1 MSFVKRILPLVCLIL
16 TLLMTTAC
24 GVTIHEGLGHGDAV
38 DKSSGTVWY
47 HASTCYEAVELEKKL
62 GKLVVGEHSLELYK
76 LPDMDPSKWVAT
88 EDKNV
93 LYAEGV
99 TLPTLTEMAPETMI
113 IYLDAATE
121 QKLKTLSKPET
132 LSAIVKAYTEGGS
145 VLYPAKTPSA
155 TYRVRFTSDAY
166 PGLYYVLTYVEYA
179 TDYIV
184 EDNNYGKYFLYDRFD
199 QKFVPVGSEI
209 HMALGLGESVTEAS
223 TESVTE

>member
-1 MSFVKRILPLVCLIL
+1 MSFMKRILPLACLIIS
-16 TLLMTTAC
+16 LLMLSAC
-24 GVTIHEGLGHGDAV
+24 GVTIHEGMGEGDAM

-62 GKLVVGEHSLELYK
+62 GKLVVGEHNLELYK
-76 LPDMDPSKWVAT
+76 LPDMDPAKWVAT

-99 TLPTLTEMAPETMI
+99 TLPTLSDMAPETMI
-113 IYLDAATE
+113 VYLDAATE
-121 QKLKTLSKPET
+121 QKLKTISNADT
-132 LSAIVKAYTEGGS
+132 LSAIIKAYTEGES

-179 TDYIV
+179 SDYTV
-184 EDNNYGKYFLYDRFD
+184 DDANYGKYFLYDRFD
-199 QKFVPVGSEI
+199 QKFIPVGDEI
-209 HMALGLGESVTEAS
+209 HKALGLGESVTE
-223 TESVTE
+223 